1 MNSKK
6 FLKRK
11 ENFVCLVCGV
21 SVVGDGFTDHCPN
34 CLFSLHIDLFPGD
47 RKAVCKGL
55 MEPIGLIKK
64 NGREKIVYRCQKC
77 GKQKLNRPAKDDNQQ
92 VLIKLSTQAVLTKS

>member
-11 ENFVCLVCGV
+11 ENFVCLVCD
-21 SVVGDGFTDHCPN
+21 SHVVGDGFTNHCPN
-34 CLFSLHIDLFPGD
+34 CLFSLHVDIFPGD

-55 MEPIGLIKK
+55 MEPIGLIRKS
-64 NGREKIVYRCQKC
+64 GREKIVYRCLKC
-77 GKQKLNRPAKDDNQQ
+77 GAQKLNRPSKSDNREL
-92 VLIKLSTQAVLTKS
+92 LIKLSTQAVLTKP